1 MQLTFITPGTVQ
13 GVEPYREP
21 LYYLLSNVSSFPIEN
36 FADWLEGYAPA
47 ITIVYYGE
55 LLVGAFTLHEYKRTA
70 ELHGM
75 YSPRFHQRV
84 TPVERRAIKQ
94 AIHERIIKTALTRKP
109 KLITKIPIDN
119 KPAIVWA
126 LSYGF
131 ERLVSRG
138 KPVMDDGRYVFRLL
152 RKTNG
157 QQKETES

>member
-21 LYYLLSNVSSFPIEN
+21 LYYLLSNVPTFPIEN
-36 FADWLEGYAPA
+36 FSEWIEGYAPA
-47 ITIVYYGE
+47 ITLIYYGD

-94 AIHERIIKTALTRKP
+94 EIHERIISTALKRKP
-109 KLITKIPIDN
+109 KLITKIPTSN

-131 ERLVSRG
+131 ERLESRG
-138 KPVMDDGRYVFRLL
+138 KPVLDDGRYVFRLL
-152 RKTNG
+152 RKQDE
-157 QQKETES
+157 QQEKA